1 MTTNA
6 PLELPGADAPA
17 EADIYKCVHCGLCLQ
32 ACPTYLELGL
42 ETESPRGRV
51 ALMKAVHGGRF
62 GLTEGVV
69 GHMELC
75 LQCRACETACPSGV
89 PFGRMMEAT
98 RAQITATTRRS
109 LRARAVR
116 FLVFRL
122 LFPRLGLLR
131 AGAWLLKLYQRS
143 GVQWLVRELRV
154 LKPIKSLDQLE
165 QQLPRLPKFY
175 RPPPSELVP
184 AQGQAT
190 RRVAMLS
197 GCVMPLVY
205 GPVNEATVRVLAR
218 NGCDVLTP
226 RAQGCCGSL
235 HAHSGER
242 DGARAL
248 ARRNIDVFLETNP
261 DAIIVNAAGC
271 GATMKEY
278 AELLEGDP
286 AYRDKARRFSAL
298 VRDVTEFLAE
308 LPFEPPKK
316 ELSAR
321 VTYQDSCHLVHAQGI
336 KDAPRE
342 VLRSIPG
349 LRFVEMK
356 ASDTCCGAA
365 GVYNVVHR
373 DLANGILDQ
382 KMANVAAAQ
391 PDIIATANPGCM
403 LQLEMGV
410 RRMGLDARVAH
421 VVELLDE
428 AYG

>member
-1 MTTNA
+1 M
-6 PLELPGADAPA
+6 
-17 EADIYKCVHCGLCLQ
+17 
-32 ACPTYLELGL
+32 
-42 ETESPRGRV
+42 
-51 ALMKAVHGGRF
+51 
-62 GLTEGVV
+62 
-69 GHMELC
+69 
-75 LQCRACETACPSGV
+75 
-89 PFGRMMEAT
+89 
-98 RAQITATTRRS
+98 
-109 LRARAVR
+109 
-116 FLVFRL
+116 
-122 LFPRLGLLR
+122 
-131 AGAWLLKLYQRS
+131 
-143 GVQWLVRELRV
+143 
-154 LKPIKSLDQLE
+154 
-165 QQLPRLPKFY
+165 
-175 RPPPSELVP
+175 
-184 AQGQAT
+184 
-190 RRVAMLS
+190 
-197 GCVMPLVY
+197 
-205 GPVNEATVRVLAR
+205 
-218 NGCDVLTP
+218 
-226 RAQGCCGSL
+226 
-235 HAHSGER
+235 
-242 DGARAL
+242 
-248 ARRNIDVFLETNP
+248 ARRNIDVFLETSP

-278 AELLEGDP
+278 VELLEGDP

-336 KDAPRE
+336 KNAPRE

>member
-6 PLELPGADAPA
+6 PLELPGADAPT
-17 EADIYKCVHCGLCLQ
+17 EADLYKCVHCGLCLQ

-278 AELLEGDP
+278 VELLEGDP

>member
-278 AELLEGDP
+278 VELLEGDP

>member
-6 PLELPGADAPA
+6 PLELPGADAPT

-278 AELLEGDP
+278 VELLEGDP

>member
-6 PLELPGADAPA
+6 PLELPGADAPT
-17 EADIYKCVHCGLCLQ
+17 EADLYKCVHCGLCLQ

-42 ETESPRGRV
+42 ETESPRGRL
-51 ALMKAVHGGRF
+51 ALMKAVHGGRI

-248 ARRNIDVFLETNP
+248 ARRNIDVFLETSP

-336 KDAPRE
+336 KNAPRE